1 MPIYLKIRH
10 VSAYKVIVPKKKKRS
25 PSWNET
31 ENTYNALQIG
41 NIMTTVHGSSSISN
55 YDKSAQF
62 EAQLKFKFLV

>member
-1 MPIYLKIRH
+1 
-10 VSAYKVIVPKKKKRS
+10 VNVNAYKVIVQKKKKS

-41 NIMTTVHGSSSISN
+41 NIMTTVHGSSFISN

-62 EAQLKFKFLV
+62 EAQLKFKIFV